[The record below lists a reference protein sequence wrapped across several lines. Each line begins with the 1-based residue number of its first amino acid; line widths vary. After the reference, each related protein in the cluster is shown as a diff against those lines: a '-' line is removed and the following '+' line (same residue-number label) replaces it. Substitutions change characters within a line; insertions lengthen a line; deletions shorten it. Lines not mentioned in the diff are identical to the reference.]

1 MNLSIDR
8 KFNFKQISRALGGL
22 ALLES
27 IFLLVSFAV
36 AIYFSESEKWHFL
49 LSFAI
54 AFAVGLS
61 GLLYGRNASSQTGKR
76 EGTVIVTCTWIVF
89 SLLGML
95 PYWTSGNI
103 PSFTN
108 AFFETIS
115 GFTATGSSTIADVEI
130 MPKSILFWRSMTH
143 WIGGLGIIVISL
155 AVLPIFGFSSSQ
167 LFSAEVT
174 GVQKEKISPKIRETA
189 KRLLAIYLGLTIAQT
204 LLMWCFGMSFFD
216 AVCNSFSTVS
226 TGGFST
232 KNASISYWNSS
243 AIEWT
248 VIGFMIASG
257 INFSLLYY
265 LFKGRIKKFLKDEEM
280 RTYIFIMAIAAILVS
295 VSILNINDLSW
306 QNIGNTFRDSVFT
319 VSSLMTTTGFYTVD
333 YSHWTTVAF
342 ILLLLTIIGGSA
354 SSTTGGLKVV
364 RILLV
369 FKYCYYE
376 FKRMLHPRAVFPVR
390 YNGKVVKEQIIT
402 RTLAYVLLFAIFAL
416 VGSAILCLNGL
427 DFDKSIG
434 VMISSLSNVGPCGWM
449 GTFDGYSSIS
459 TFSKWFLSFVMLVG
473 RLEIF
478 TVLLIFTPDFWKK

>member
-155 AVLPIFGFSSSQ
+155 AVLPIFGFFKLST
-167 LFSAEVT
+167 F
-174 GVQKEKISPKIRETA
+174 
-189 KRLLAIYLGLTIAQT
+189 
-204 LLMWCFGMSFFD
+204 FGGS
-216 AVCNSFSTVS
+216 NR
-226 TGGFST
+226 ST
-232 KNASISYWNSS
+232 KRKDFTENKRNRK
-243 AIEWT
+243 T
-248 VIGFMIASG
+248 T
-257 INFSLLYY
+257 FSH
-265 LFKGRIKKFLKDEEM
+265 
-280 RTYIFIMAIAAILVS
+280 
-295 VSILNINDLSW
+295 LSW
-306 QNIGNTFRDSVFT
+306 SYHSTN
-319 VSSLMTTTGFYTVD
+319 TVD
-333 YSHWTTVAF
+333 
-342 ILLLLTIIGGSA
+342 
-354 SSTTGGLKVV
+354 VV
-364 RILLV
+364 FRNVV
-369 FKYCYYE
+369 FRCC
-376 FKRMLHPRAVFPVR
+376 V
-390 YNGKVVKEQIIT
+390 
-402 RTLAYVLLFAIFAL
+402 
-416 VGSAILCLNGL
+416 
-427 DFDKSIG
+427 
-434 VMISSLSNVGPCGWM
+434 
-449 GTFDGYSSIS
+449 
-459 TFSKWFLSFVMLVG
+459 
-473 RLEIF
+473 
-478 TVLLIFTPDFWKK
+478 